1 MSAHYFIG
9 IKSTVN
15 FDNLI
20 DTYKAKYQLTE
31 SYKVIP
37 HPDDLHVTFIL

>member
-9 IKSTVN
+9 IKSPVN

-31 SYKVIP
+31 SIQSNS
-37 HPDDLHVTFIL
+37 TSR